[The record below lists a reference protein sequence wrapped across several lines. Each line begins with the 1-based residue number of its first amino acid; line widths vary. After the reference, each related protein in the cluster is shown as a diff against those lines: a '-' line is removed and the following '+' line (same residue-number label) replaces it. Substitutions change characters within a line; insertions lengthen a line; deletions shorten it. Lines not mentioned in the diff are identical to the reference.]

1 MPFMPGAQNGTEALE
16 ISAAQ
21 NGCFHWSKN
30 LMSKTSL
37 FNFKHMLHIPIKYW
51 SSG

>member
-21 NGCFHWSKN
+21 NGCFH
-30 LMSKTSL
+30 
-37 FNFKHMLHIPIKYW
+37 
-51 SSG
+51 